1 MVYVTGNEQ
10 LQLTYVLNLLSVRS
24 SIHWVRRSGS
34 STAGYFW
41 GARGEPVFKGSI
53 FRSVDLLTM
62 DFAVMVVDDQWL
74 KQVSFGPSIG

>member
-1 MVYVTGNEQ
+1 MV
-10 LQLTYVLNLLSVRS
+10 LHLLSVRS
-24 SIHWVRRSGS
+24 SIHWIPRSG

-41 GARGEPVFKGSI
+41 GAHGEPVFKESI
-53 FRSVDLLTM
+53 FRSVDMLTM